1 MNLLFTFQSD
11 SFIRYSGVKL
21 LFLEKEDKQYFLILS
36 LDRSFKSTIKEYVI
50 FESVQ
55 QFFHLTNE

>member
-11 SFIRYSGVKL
+11 LFIRYSGVKL

>member
-36 LDRSFKSTIKEYVI
+36 LDRSFKSTI
-50 FESVQ
+50 
-55 QFFHLTNE
+55 